1 MNPLA
6 VAAADAVESTAS
18 TGQLALAFAAG
29 ITTVIALIVW
39 LKLHP
44 FLSLMLGSGVV
55 ALAAGAPFADAFA
68 SFTAGFGSTVAGVG
82 ILIVLG
88 AIIGTMLVASGGAD
102 EIVDTILAKT
112 PLQRLPWAL
121 ALIAFVIGIPL
132 FFEVGVVILLP
143 VIMLAARRANMP
155 VILLGIPAL
164 AGLSA
169 LHGLVPPHPGPLIAI
184 DALDANLGLTLG
196 LGLLI
201 AIPTVAIAGPLLAK
215 PMARWVPIQAPESF
229 LGEKEPEAD
238 QQRPRFA
245 VALTVILMP
254 VVLMLARTVV
264 EMLGSEESAAGGVLV
279 FVGTPLIAMMITTLA
294 SLVLLGSRLGRTLT
308 ELNTL
313 VGSSLGPIA
322 GIILIVGAG
331 GGFKQT
337 LVDSGVG
344 EVLAETLADL
354 PISPLLAAWLV
365 AVVIRLATGSA
376 TVATI
381 TASGIVAPLAVGLSP
396 SHTALM
402 VLAIGAGSVFF
413 SHVNDA
419 GFWMV
424 KEYFGMSVGQTFK
437 TWSLMETVLSVVAV
451 VFVLL
456 VSLVV

>member
-1 MNPLA
+1 MNHLA
-6 VAAADAVESTAS
+6 VVAADAVEVTAS
-18 TGQLALAFAAG
+18 SGQLALAFAAG

-55 ALAAGAPFADAFA
+55 ALVAGSPFADAFA
-68 SFTAGFGSTVAGVG
+68 SFTAGFGTTVAGVG

-88 AIIGTMLVASGGAD
+88 SIIGTMLVASGGAD
-102 EIVDTILAKT
+102 EIVDTILDKT
-112 PLQRLPWAL
+112 PRQRLPWAL

-196 LGLLI
+196 LGLLV

-215 PMARWVPIQAPESF
+215 PMSKWVPIQAPATF
-229 LGEKEPEAD
+229 LGEKEPEEG
-238 QQRPRFA
+238 QRRPRFGI
-245 VALTVILMP
+245 ALTVILMP

-264 EMLGSEESAAGGVLV
+264 EMTGTEESAAGGALV
-279 FVGTPLIAMMITTLA
+279 FIGTPLIAMLITTLV
-294 SLVLLGSRLGRTLT
+294 SLVLLGSNLGRNRND
-308 ELNTL
+308 LNTL
-313 VGSSLGPIA
+313 VGNSMGPIA
-322 GIILIVGAG
+322 AIILIVGAG

-337 LVDSGVG
+337 LIDSGVG
-344 EVLAETLADL
+344 QVLAETLADL

-365 AVVIRLATGSA
+365 AVAIRLATGSA

-381 TASGIVAPLAVGLSP
+381 TASGIVAPLAAGLSP

-424 KEYFGMSVGQTFK
+424 KEYFGMSVVQTFK
-437 TWSLMETVLSVVAV
+437 TWSLMETVLSVVGLGSV
-451 VFVLL
+451 MLL
-456 VSLVV
+456 SLVV

>member
-1 MNPLA
+1 MTTLA
-6 VAAADAVESTAS
+6 VHLADAVEPTAS
-18 TGQLALAFAAG
+18 TAQLALAFAGG
-29 ITTVIALIVW
+29 IAAVIALIVW
-39 LKLHP
+39 LKMHP
-44 FLSLMLGSGVV
+44 FLALMLGSGVV
-55 ALAAGAPFADAFA
+55 AIAAGAPFANIFA
-68 SFTAGFGSTVAGVG
+68 SFTTGFGSTVAGVG

-88 AIIGTMLVASGGAD
+88 AIIGTMLVTSGGAD
-102 EIVDTILAKT
+102 EIVDSVLAKT
-112 PLQRLPWAL
+112 PAQRLPWAL
-121 ALIAFVIGIPL
+121 AFLAFVIGIPL

-143 VIMLAARRANMP
+143 VIMLAARRANLP

-184 DALDANLGLTLG
+184 DAIGADLGLTLG
-196 LGLLI
+196 LGLLV
-201 AIPTVAIAGPLLAK
+201 AIPTVAISGPLLAK
-215 PMARWVPIQAPESF
+215 PMAKWVPIPAPATF
-229 LGEKEPEAD
+229 LGEKGPQEG
-238 QQRPRFA
+238 QKRPSFA
-245 VALTVILMP
+245 VALSVVLMP

-264 EMLGSEESAAGGVLV
+264 ETLGADESAVGRVLV
-279 FVGTPLIAMMITTLA
+279 FVGTPLIAMLITTLTA
-294 SLVLLGSRLGRTLT
+294 LVLLGGLLGRTKN

-344 EVLAETLADL
+344 KVLAETLADL
-354 PISPLLAAWLV
+354 PVSPLLSAWLV

-381 TASGIVAPLAVGLSP
+381 TASGIVAPLAAGLSP
-396 SHTALM
+396 THTALM

-424 KEYFGMSVGQTFK
+424 KEYFGMTVGQTFK
-437 TWSLMETVLSVVAV
+437 TWSLMETVLSVVAL

-456 VSLVV
+456 VGLVV

>member
-1 MNPLA
+1 MHHLA
-6 VAAADAVESTAS
+6 VVAADAVETTAS
-18 TGQLALAFAAG
+18 TSQLALAFVAG
-29 ITTVIALIVW
+29 ITTVIVLIVW

-55 ALAAGAPFADAFA
+55 AIAAGTPFASTFA

-102 EIVDTILAKT
+102 EIVDSVLART
-112 PLQRLPWAL
+112 PVGRLPWAL

-143 VIMLAARRANMP
+143 VIMLAARRANLP

-184 DALDANLGLTLG
+184 DGLNANLGMTLG
-196 LGLLI
+196 LGLLV
-201 AIPTVAIAGPLLAK
+201 AVPTVAICGPLLAK
-215 PMARWVPIQAPESF
+215 PMARWVPIQAPTTF
-229 LGEKEPEAD
+229 LGEREAEEG
-238 QQRPRFA
+238 QRRPRFA

-264 EMLGSEESAAGGVLV
+264 EMLGTDTSAIGAVLV
-279 FVGTPLIAMMITTLA
+279 FLGTPLIAMLITALA
-294 SLVLLGSRLGRTLT
+294 SLVLLGSSLGRDRN
-308 ELNTL
+308 ELNSL
-313 VGSSLGPIA
+313 VGSSMGPIA
-322 GIILIVGAG
+322 AIILIVGAG

-344 EVLAETLADL
+344 KVLAETLADL

-365 AVVIRLATGSA
+365 AVAIRLATGSA

-381 TASGIVAPLAVGLSP
+381 TAAGIVAPLAAGLPATHVS
-396 SHTALM
+396 LM

-424 KEYFGMSVGQTFK
+424 KEYFGMTVGQTFK
-437 TWSLMETVLSVVAV
+437 TWSLMETVLSVVAL

-456 VSLVV
+456 LGLVV

>member
-1 MNPLA
+1 MIHLA
-6 VAAADAVESTAS
+6 VAAAESAEPTAS
-18 TGQLALAFAAG
+18 SGQLALAFAAG

-44 FLSLMLGSGVV
+44 FLALMLGSGVV
-55 ALAAGAPFADAFA
+55 AVAAGSPFTDIFA
-68 SFTAGFGSTVAGVG
+68 SFTAGFGTTVAGVG

-88 AIIGTMLVASGGAD
+88 SIIGTMLVASGGAD

-143 VIMLAARRANMP
+143 VIMLAARRANLP

-184 DALDANLGLTLG
+184 DALNADLGLTLG
-196 LGLLI
+196 LGLLV

-215 PMARWVPIQAPESF
+215 PMSKWVPITAPETF
-229 LGEKEPEAD
+229 LGEKPPAAD
-238 QQRPRFA
+238 QRRPRFA
-245 VALTVILMP
+245 VALGIILMP
-254 VVLMLARTVV
+254 VVLMLARTVA
-264 EMLGSEESAAGGVLV
+264 EMAGTEESSFGRVLV
-279 FVGTPLIAMMITTLA
+279 FVGTPLIAMLITALT
-294 SLVLLGSRLGRTLT
+294 SLVVLGGMLGRTRD
-308 ELNTL
+308 ELNKT
-313 VGSSLGPIA
+313 VGSSLAPIA

-344 EVLAETLADL
+344 EVLAKTLADL

-381 TASGIVAPLAVGLSP
+381 TASGIVAPLAAGLSP

-437 TWSLMETVLSVVAV
+437 TWSVMETVLSVVAV
-451 VFVLL
+451 IFVLL
-456 VSLVV
+456 LSLIV